1 MANYSP
7 IISGLRQ
14 RDFANSVDL
23 MFRYANLNPP
33 TIDERKDNKEE
44 CAKAFLIHLAVTAFG
59 VSSSYKADLIL
70 SELALL
76 EGYYSGVGMQ
86 ERRVKFLVESNYHV
100 KRNPDDVDNK
110 DLPYDVLSDR
120 ASNLNQT
127 DKKIFKDMIV
137 YFIDKVKDKPQFYR
151 DACERY
157 LEKPA
162 DGYKF
167 RVVKLPAPSYATKFE
182 EPIKLIPMLPNQDFI
197 GREDFLSILEQRF
210 NEEEGRLVY
219 VLHGIDGIGKTEI
232 ALQYVKRHINDYNT
246 VIWLEA
252 TSIDTLR
259 AECQSV
265 LMAYDAASIAPDNT
279 DQTAIAFCRFIEQ
292 RNDAL
297 LVFDNAD
304 YITDDPDDRQ
314 NASYW
319 LRRFIPTGK
328 VNAII
333 TTHCDGELPG
343 ARRLEVDIL
352 DADSAMEL
360 LVKKTDKEPNEYA
373 TQLAKR
379 LGYLPLGIEY
389 AGAYIREMGI
399 SYKDYLDKWERLGV
413 SLFDQNDSTAAIRGE
428 FHITLEKIK
437 DVPFAL
443 SFLQFFSELG
453 VSTLPLKEFLDT
465 VTKLHFLSMKDLDQH
480 PIYMPIDD
488 GTGREILYRII
499 EARPDGTEV
508 LEGPDGDRK
517 TIMVQKDPLLG
528 WLSSENNRDR
538 LILALKKYSLVSNNG
553 GMVFAHP
560 LLLEFVFDECHHE
573 SRSEWIKEK
582 RYAGILYE
590 AYTRIGSES
599 RAREQLYQIICH
611 NMEQIRKEIEMIPK
625 MAMAAR
631 ANGFNLFNAGDVL
644 ILADT
649 TISKAKQYG
658 DDELVNRC
666 EELRKQ
672 LEDVLDAVSDVNI
685 DLHESKI

>member
-14 RDFANSVDL
+14 RDFTNSVDL
-23 MFRYANLNPP
+23 MFRYANLNSP

-59 VSSSYKADLIL
+59 VSSSYKADLVL
-70 SELALL
+70 SEMALL
-76 EGYYSGVGMQ
+76 EGYYSGVGLQ
-86 ERRVKFLVESNYHV
+86 ERRVKILIESNYHV

-110 DLPYDVLSDR
+110 DLPYEVLSDR
-120 ASNLNQT
+120 AKQFNKT
-127 DKKIFKDMIV
+127 DAPIFEEMIA

-151 DACERY
+151 DACEGY

-162 DGYKF
+162 DGHKF
-167 RVVKLPAPSYATKFE
+167 RVVRLPAPSYATKFE
-182 EPIKLIPMLPNQDFI
+182 EPIKYIPMLPNPDFI
-197 GREDFLSILEQRF
+197 GRDDYLSILERGF
-210 NEEEGRLVY
+210 GEEDGRCIY

-232 ALQYVKRHINDYNT
+232 ALQYAKRHINDYNT
-246 VIWLEA
+246 VIWLDA
-252 TSIDTLR
+252 TSIDALR
-259 AECQSV
+259 ADCQMI
-265 LMAYDAASIAPDNT
+265 LRAYGQAALDPDDT
-279 DQTAIAFCRFIEQ
+279 DQTAVAFCRFIEQ

-297 LVFDNAD
+297 LIFDNAD
-304 YITDDPDDRQ
+304 YLTNDPGTKKGS
-314 NASYW
+314 SYW
-319 LRRFIPTGK
+319 LRRFIPSGN
-328 VNAII
+328 VDVII
-333 TTHCDGELPG
+333 TTYCNGNLPG
-343 ARRLEVDIL
+343 TRALDIYTL

-360 LVKKTDKEPNEYA
+360 LVKKADKEPDEYA

-413 SLFDQNDSTAAIRGE
+413 SLFDQNDSTAAIRGV

-437 DVPFAL
+437 DVLFAL

-453 VSTLPLKEFLDT
+453 VNALPLKEFLDT

-517 TIMVQKDPLLG
+517 TIRVQKNPLLE

-538 LILALKKYSLVSNNG
+538 LILALKKYSLVSSNG

-590 AYTRIGSES
+590 AYNRIGSEN
-599 RAREQLYQIICH
+599 RAREQLYQIIRH
-611 NMEQIRKEIEMIPK
+611 NMEQIRKEIEMTPK

-649 TISKAKQYG
+649 TISKAEPIKSHTSTVSRMAMMNW
-658 DDELVNRC
+658 LI
-666 EELRKQ
+666 
-672 LEDVLDAVSDVNI
+672 DARSCGSNWKT
-685 DLHESKI
+685 S